1 MGARGNM
8 DLFPPE
14 TFPPELYRLCKL
26 GGKSITM
33 GKIVRKRS
41 RSRKRKRK
49 VKPKLES
56 ES

>member
-1 MGARGNM
+1 M

-26 GGKSITM
+26 GGQSITM

-41 RSRKRKRK
+41 CSRKRKRK
-49 VKPKLES
+49 VKPALN
-56 ES
+56 